1 MPFLWCRLLV
11 PSFRMYAFLFFW
23 TTPKGQLIS
32 KASCQALNSSKKR
45 TNEFVFTTMRCV
57 LVPFL
62 EEIEDT
68 RKTFQNC
75 LTIILLLFCNYFM
88 CNSLYHLVWPQWRS
102 FADVSQQGKGFSKK
116 ISKIKMFFLIWLSQM
131 FTRTFKN

>member
-1 MPFLWCRLLV
+1 MTLKIDFEIQILALFDIYCWPFNKFHEKINTIFQLVQSWLQSEIFLSNSVEVMKNLSLLKV
-11 PSFRMYAFLFFW
+11 SYIIL
-23 TTPKGQLIS
+23 
-32 KASCQALNSSKKR
+32 KANCQALNSSKKR

-88 CNSLYHLVWPQWRS
+88 CNSLYHLV
-102 FADVSQQGKGFSKK
+102 
-116 ISKIKMFFLIWLSQM
+116 
-131 FTRTFKN
+131 